1 VAGTVFSLNGE
12 WKLRYFPEGDAC
24 PKDPKELSSLDQAY
38 IRAEVPGNVELD
50 LMQAGIIEDP
60 FHGLNSRGLRQYEFY
75 EWWYEREF
83 IVPAEWRGR
92 DLELVFHGLDTIAT
106 IWLNGEKLGETDNML
121 IRHRFDVSK
130 HLKYGP
136 SNHIVVRIGSTMNAA
151 RDYKYDPVAWSWE
164 RRNEVLW
171 IRKAAHMYGWDI
183 APRMV
188 SAGIWRPVEIV
199 ERPANAI
206 ESLYYW
212 THDIGE
218 SKATIGVYYQFKTDT
233 PNLDGLSLRFRGACG
248 DSLFEFEWPTEF
260 IAGRTLIPID
270 SPKLWWPKGYG
281 DANLYDVSCELVRD
295 GEVIAGRTDRIGVRK
310 AELVRTDLAGDDG
323 DFHVRVNGERIMVKG
338 SNWVPVDALH
348 SRDVKRIPQVV
359 ELFDDLGCN
368 MLRIWGGGVYEDD
381 LLYDLCDE
389 KGIMIWQD
397 FAFACATYP
406 QTEEFF
412 EKVRIEARDVI
423 ERVRNHPSLVIY
435 CGDNEIDQMPPREGL
450 KPEDNRV
457 SREILPQMVFKCD
470 PYRAY
475 VPSSPYVSPEAAK
488 YGAEYHSHTAEQH
501 LWGPRD
507 YFKSRF
513 YAENTAHFIGEI
525 GYHGCPNVSSIK
537 RFISPDKLW
546 PYGEENDEWR
556 LHSVEHWQRTRRR
569 YDRNEL
575 MINQVREYFGSI
587 PDELHDFALASQIC
601 QAEAKKFFIEH
612 TRIRKP
618 RCNGILWWNV
628 IDCWPQFSDAV
639 VDYYFGKKL
648 AYHYIKRVQV
658 PVCVIM
664 GELEGW
670 VHPIHAVNDTLEDVQ
685 LSYSIQDYASG
696 EIVSS
701 GSRVVAANGN
711 TILGKIKGYR
721 GEHKLYLIK
730 WEVDEEEF
738 GNHYSRVYPPASFEA
753 YKEWLEPIAALPSQF
768 DAEKIAK

>member
-1 VAGTVFSLNGE
+1 MAGAVLSLNGK
-12 WKLRYFPEGDAC
+12 WKLTYFPEGDAC
-24 PKDPKELSSLDQAY
+24 PKNPKELFSLGQKS

-50 LMQAGIIEDP
+50 LMQAGIIKDP
-60 FHGLNSRGLRQYEFY
+60 FYGLNSKGLRQYEFY

-83 IVPAEWRGR
+83 AVPAEWRDR
-92 DLELVFHGLDTIAT
+92 DFELVFHGLDTIAT

-130 HLKYGP
+130 HLKCGS

-233 PNLDGLSLRFRGACG
+233 PDLNGLSLRFRGACG
-248 DSLFEFEWPTEF
+248 DSIFEFEWPVEF
-260 IAGRTLIPID
+260 VAGRTLIPIN

-281 DANLYDVSCELVRD
+281 DTNLYDVSCELVRY
-295 GEVIAGRTDRIGVRK
+295 GEVIASRTDRIGVRK

-406 QTEEFF
+406 QTENFF

-457 SREILPQMVFKCD
+457 SREILPQMVFRCD

-488 YGAEYHSHTAEQH
+488 YGADYHSHTAEQH

-546 PYGEENDEWR
+546 PYGEKNDEWR

-575 MINQVREYFGSI
+575 MINQVREYFGSV
-587 PDELHDFALASQIC
+587 PDELYDFALASQIC

-658 PVCVIM
+658 PFCVIM

-685 LSYSIQDYASG
+685 VSYSIRDHASG

-701 GSRVVAANGN
+701 GSRVITANGN
-711 TILGKIKGYR
+711 MILGEIKGFR
-721 GEHKLYLIK
+721 GEHKLYLIE
-730 WEVDEEEF
+730 WEVNGEKF

-753 YKEWLEPIAALPSQF
+753 YKEWLEPIAALPLQF
-768 DAEKIAK
+768 DAEEIAR

>member
-121 IRHRFDVSK
+121 IRHRFDVSQ